1 MRRNAAQSRFGLRT
15 TLHPDQILSIWR
27 DRFRTPPTRMTIVTL
42 TLFRFGS
49 LAARLWVLA
58 QMATARPEMARM
70 PEARFWKLCGSGSG
84 EGFTPKPNWSVW
96 AILVAWPD
104 IATARDRVTHAP
116 VFRRWRG
123 RAVEDWT
130 IYLAPASVRGE
141 WSGRQPF
148 AGTGTTDGP
157 LAVLTRATLRP
168 RAALQFWKRVPDI
181 SGAIGNDPDVAFKIG
196 IGEVPLMHQVTFS
209 VWPDAAAMA
218 RFARADGPHARAIRT
233 VRKGDW
239 FREELYAR
247 FRILGATG
255 LWDGTDP
262 LARLSP
268 PLPALD
274 AA

>member
-1 MRRNAAQSRFGLRT
+1 M
-15 TLHPDQILSIWR
+15 
-27 DRFRTPPTRMTIVTL
+27 TPPFTTTVTL

-49 LAARLWVLA
+49 LAARLWVLT
-58 QMATARPEMARM
+58 QMGLARPEMARM
-70 PEARFWKLCGSGSG
+70 PGVQFWKLCGSGTG
-84 EGFTPKPNWSVW
+84 EGFTPKPNWGVW
-96 AILVAWPD
+96 AILAAWPD
-104 IATARDRVTHAP
+104 LATARTQVEHAP
-116 VFRRWRG
+116 VYRRWRG
-123 RAVEDWT
+123 RSVEDWT
-130 IYLAPASVRGE
+130 IYLSPASVRGQ

-148 AGTGTTDGP
+148 AGSGTADGP

-168 RAALQFWKRVPDI
+168 RTALKFWHRVPDI
-181 SGAIGNDPDVAFKIG
+181 SQAIGTDTGVAFKIG

-218 RFARADGPHARAIRT
+218 RFAHADGPHARAIRA
-233 VRKGDW
+233 VREGGW

-255 LWDGTDP
+255 MWGGADP